1 MANVAN
7 PGANPAARRGLWLSL
22 LAGAAGAGLVLL
34 AAGQPWARA
43 WFAPA
48 PPMPT
53 SSVTMTGHELAPAAN
68 ALGFAALACLA
79 AVLATRGAARRVSG
93 GVLAVLG
100 ALVAVT
106 VAVSVSHAHVA
117 ATAAAHALPGTA
129 GAAGATAPRLAMA
142 GFPWWAACVGGG
154 LLSLAAGVA
163 TAWRGPR
170 WPAMSSKYS
179 GPGATPGPA
188 AGRLQ
193 AAADDQVTAWDALDR
208 GADPTL
214 GRPPPDTQP
223 LTQPLT
229 PPHAPPDAPPHPR
242 SAPRG

>member
-1 MANVAN
+1 
-7 PGANPAARRGLWLSL
+7 
-22 LAGAAGAGLVLL
+22 
-34 AAGQPWARA
+34 
-43 WFAPA
+43 
-48 PPMPT
+48 
-53 SSVTMTGHELAPAAN
+53 MTGHELAPAAN
-68 ALGFAALACLA
+68 ALGLAALACLA

-93 GVLAVLG
+93 VALAALG
-100 ALVAVT
+100 ALA
-106 VAVSVSHAHVA
+106 AVSAAAAVGHAHVA
-117 ATAAAHALPGTA
+117 ATAAAHALSGAA
-129 GAAGATAPRLAMA
+129 GAAGSTAPRLTMA
-142 GFPWWAACVGGG
+142 GFPWWAACVAGG
-154 LLSLAAGVA
+154 LLTLAAGA
-163 TAWRGPR
+163 AAAWRGPR

-214 GRPPPDTQP
+214 GRPPPDTPPHAQP